1 MVQYMLYRVASQL
14 EYSLILSQNISE
26 CITEFV
32 TAKLVKAIIE
42 GMVEYAELLSD
53 LKIVMDPGSK

>member
-1 MVQYMLYRVASQL
+1 MLYRVESQL

-26 CITEFV
+26 CITEFD

-42 GMVEYAELLSD
+42 GMVEYAELPSD